1 MKGAMGR
8 AFRSWGWRERV
19 RVLLLSCT
27 PFVVIVISWLYAILP
42 FWQPGI
48 TSRNDMFCHI
58 YRMFELDRC
67 WKSGIF
73 YPRIAPDFEFGY
85 GIPFFQF
92 YPPLTSYVAEFF
104 HLVGLGYIEAIK
116 ATFSLG
122 LFLSGLG
129 MYLYGLT
136 LLRERTGALLAAIAY
151 IYAPYQL
158 LDVYERGALTESLAL
173 SLLPFVFWSFHQLYG
188 RGDARHLLLTAGI
201 LGALAPT
208 HNIIALF
215 FMPLLLAYLLF
226 LVLERPNVH
235 RLFPCISAIVLALG
249 LGAFYWLPAL
259 VEMEWL
265 AIPSL
270 LAGINSEHFA
280 PASTIIQNSL
290 IFDYWGPLRFRL
302 GLTSAVLALL
312 AIGMSAFHSK
322 ETRQRMLFFSTALTV
337 CLLLQ
342 LSVTQRLWDI
352 IPLAKLIQFPWRLLG
367 FASISIALLIGSL
380 PRSAALL
387 ASKLSGTGN
396 MGSFLPGRPELA
408 SASVVALLLIL
419 TSTLRLSPRL
429 SPLWTTLPNGEINLD
444 SLNEMGHSGSGG
456 SDLFRQFLPTWVGV
470 GVPHIAEGRPR
481 HEGAPVVSSAASVEI
496 EVVEHG
502 AQYFDLRTSSAQPFP
517 LLFHLFYFPGWQA
530 YVDGATV
537 DTYPSTP
544 LGLVT
549 LGVPSGEHR
558 IILRFED
565 TPIRRASILLSSLTL
580 CALLV
585 VSIHRWRIGLL
596 VGSLILLLFIALAA
610 WHIQPFV
617 FTQFPSPAEASL
629 EGKVKLL
636 GYALDEPVYRPGETL
651 GVTLYWL
658 SLREMGEDYTVFVH
672 LVEEGGTRLVGQHD
686 GQPVYNFTPTTR
698 WEPGEIVVD
707 RHEFTIEP
715 ETPPGQY
722 RIFVGMYL
730 PSSMRRLQVLDTKMR
745 VSENAVLLTR
755 VRVQEAAR

>member
-1 MKGAMGR
+1 MDRLLPNWEQRKR
-8 AFRSWGWRERV
+8 ARGLV
-19 RVLLLSCT
+19 LSCM
-27 PFVVIVISWLYAILP
+27 PFVVIVIFWLFVILP

-48 TSRNDMFCHI
+48 TSRADMLCHI
-58 YRMFELDRC
+58 YRLFELDGC

-104 HLVGLGYIEAIK
+104 HLVGLGFIEAIK
-116 ATFSLG
+116 AAFSLG

-158 LDVYERGALTESLAL
+158 LNIYERGALTESFAL
-173 SLLPFVFWSFHQLYG
+173 SLLPFILWSFHWLYK
-188 RGDARHLLLTAGI
+188 RGDARYLVLAAGI

-208 HNIIALF
+208 HNIVALF
-215 FMPLLLAYLLF
+215 FMPLLLAYLIFLF
-226 LVLERPNVH
+226 LKRPNVH
-235 RLFPCISAIVLALG
+235 RLFLCISATILALG

-259 VEMEWL
+259 VEKEWV
-265 AIPSL
+265 AIPNVMTDIRSV
-270 LAGINSEHFA
+270 HFA
-280 PASTIIQNSL
+280 SLSTTVQNSL

-302 GLTSAVLALL
+302 GLTSAILALL
-312 AIGMSAFHSK
+312 AIGMSAFRSR
-322 ETRQRMLFFSTALTV
+322 ETRQRMLFFSTALAL
-337 CLLLQ
+337 CLFFQ
-342 LSVTQRLWDI
+342 LSVTERLWEI
-352 IPLAKLIQFPWRLLG
+352 IALAKFIQFPWRLLG
-367 FASISIALLIGSL
+367 FASISIALLVGSL
-380 PRSAALL
+380 PRSVAIL
-387 ASKLSGTGN
+387 ASSLSRTGK
-396 MGSFLPGRPELA
+396 MGQFLPGRPELA

-419 TSTLRLSPRL
+419 TGTLRLSPRL
-429 SPLWTTLPNGEINLD
+429 SPLWSSLTNSEINLY
-444 SLNEMGHSGSGG
+444 SLNETGWSGSGV
-456 SDLFRQFLPTWVGV
+456 SDLFSQFLPIWVGV
-470 GVPHIAEGRPR
+470 DVPDIAEGRPR
-481 HEGAPVVSSAASVEI
+481 HEEAPIVSPAASVEV

-517 LLFHLFYFPGWQA
+517 LRFHLLYFPGWQA
-530 YVDGATV
+530 YVDGARV

-565 TPIRRASILLSSLTL
+565 TPIRRASILISSLTL

-585 VSIHRWRIGLL
+585 LCIYRWRIALL
-596 VGSLILLLFIALAA
+596 VGSLTLLLLIGLAG

-617 FTQFPSPAEASL
+617 FTRFPSPAEANL

-636 GYALDEPVYRPGETL
+636 GYAVDKPAYRPGETL

-686 GQPVYNFTPTTR
+686 GQPVHNFTPTTR

-715 ETPPGQY
+715 DTPPGQY

-730 PSSMRRLQVLDTKMR
+730 PSTMRRLEILDTKMNL
-745 VSENAVLLTR
+745 SDNAILLTR
-755 VRVQEAAR
+755 VRVQEAGR